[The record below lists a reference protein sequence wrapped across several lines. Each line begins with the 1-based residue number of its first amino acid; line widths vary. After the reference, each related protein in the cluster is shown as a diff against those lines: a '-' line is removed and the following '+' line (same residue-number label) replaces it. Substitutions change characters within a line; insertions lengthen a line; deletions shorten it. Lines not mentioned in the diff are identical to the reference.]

1 MDTIRQTFH
10 IHRFLRRVV
19 LIGLL
24 AMAGMPGTMAQSV
37 DVFCGVDFNFKDLNF
52 KRQYDLLIN
61 LTPGFKWDMGNH
73 WQLAGQVYVPVVN
86 HYGEEFGYVRPN
98 ILVLSKQMQLGGL
111 FLKASA
117 GKFSHDR
124 YGLDLKAFLPLA
136 SWFALEAQAGYV
148 GLLYTWPDWY
158 IGKPDRFSGT
168 VGGDI
173 YLSRWNCQLR
183 GVAGW
188 YLYQQFGCMAEA
200 MRHFNHTTVSVYG
213 SWHPTWNHKEE
224 FDAGFRVVVMIPP
237 YHRKHRTVNFR
248 PASNFRLSYT
258 VMYQPYYNTMYKT
271 DPEEN
276 ERDGWFDRD
285 LLYWGSHSMAPDFI
299 IEGKEAEE

>member
-1 MDTIRQTFH
+1 MDTLRQFIH
-10 IHRFLRRVV
+10 IHRILRRIV

-98 ILVLSKQMQLGGL
+98 IFVLSKQMQLGGL

-124 YGLDLKAFLPLA
+124 YGLDMKAFLPLA

-158 IGKPDRFSGT
+158 IGKPDRFRHRGRRYLPIALELSVAWCCRMVLVSAIRLHGRGHAAFQPHDG
-168 VGGDI
+168 VGIWQLASHLEPQGGVRRRFPCGGDDTALSPQTQNCEFPSSFQFPPVI
-173 YLSRWNCQLR
+173 YRD
-183 GVAGW
+183 
-188 YLYQQFGCMAEA
+188 
-200 MRHFNHTTVSVYG
+200 VS
-213 SWHPTWNHKEE
+213 
-224 FDAGFRVVVMIPP
+224 ALLQ
-237 YHRKHRTVNFR
+237 YHV
-248 PASNFRLSYT
+248 
-258 VMYQPYYNTMYKT
+258 
-271 DPEEN
+271 
-276 ERDGWFDRD
+276 
-285 LLYWGSHSMAPDFI
+285 
-299 IEGKEAEE
+299 